1 TIHWSSRSSSTRCA
15 STPRA
20 RAMRCSGRSTSASA
34 SPPERSPTSCGER
47 SPRAN
52 PPSLRPAHL
61 VQAETVR
68 EALQRRAPA
77 VDEGETLAGGELAD
91 DVGDEDL
98 AGPRM
103 GGDPRRGL
111 HGAAEKVLALRD
123 RLARI
128 ETDAHP
134 DRGVGLV
141 RVVSRDSLLHGDGAL
156 DGARSRPERGHDAV
170 AGVLDLGA

>member
-1 TIHWSSRSSSTRCA
+1 
-15 STPRA
+15 
-20 RAMRCSGRSTSASA
+20 
-34 SPPERSPTSCGER
+34 PPDRSPTSCGAR
-47 SPRAN
+47 SPRPD

-77 VDEGETLAGGELAD
+77 VDEGETLAGGELAYH
-91 DVGDEDL
+91 VGDEDL

-111 HGAAEKVLALRD
+111 DGAAEEVLALRD

-141 RVVSRDSLLHGDGAL
+141 RVVSRDRPLHRCGPIG
-156 DGARSRPERGHDAV
+156 GGRGRPA
-170 AGVLDLGA
+170 A